1 MNESNQGK
9 HPVRSAAITV
19 TLREYTPARVGLERA
34 GSSLATRH
42 ALEFALA
49 HAQARDAVH
58 SALDVASMFDAL
70 GERRLAAVAVSSAA
84 AGRAEYLRRPDLG
97 RRLSEASASLLT
109 GCGAEGRSQN
119 REGLLDEAAEAEN
132 RDVPQRLKPAP
143 GFSSYDTAEAV
154 PLSEASDG
162 EGCAEASR
170 LTVILAD
177 GLSALATQR
186 HAVPLMD
193 ALLALLDQ
201 SWTLTPIV
209 VAEQARVALGDEV
222 GTLLGA
228 DVTVMLIGERP
239 GLSSPDSLG
248 AYITWNPRVGR
259 TDAERNCVSN
269 IRPQLSGQ
277 GAGRGGLDY
286 ATAAQKIVWY
296 IGEGRRLGLTGVAL
310 RESDAILLPWAGQAL
325 PTP

>member
-1 MNESNQGK
+1 MEEETLS
-9 HPVRSAAITV
+9 PSALQSPPG
-19 TLREYTPARVGLERA
+19 LREYTSARVALERA

-42 ALEFALA
+42 TLEFALA

-58 SALDVASMFDAL
+58 SALDVGAVIGAL

-84 AGRAEYLRRPDLG
+84 AGRTEYLRRPDLG
-97 RRLSEASASLLT
+97 RRLSVTSASLL
-109 GCGAEGRSQN
+109 AELQ
-119 REGLLDEAAEAEN
+119 
-132 RDVPQRLKPAP
+132 PATDNLQP
-143 GFSSYDTAEAV
+143 ATS
-154 PLSEASDG
+154 LS
-162 EGCAEASR
+162 
-170 LTVILAD
+170 VVLAD

-193 ALLALLDQ
+193 SLLALLDE
-201 SWTLTPIV
+201 SWALTPIV

-222 GTLLGA
+222 GALLRA

-269 IRPQLSGQ
+269 IRPQLSGHT
-277 GAGRGGLDY
+277 GSVAGQGGLDY
-286 ATAAQKIVWY
+286 ATAAQKIAWY

-310 RESDAILLPWAGQAL
+310 RESDAMLLP
-325 PTP
+325 